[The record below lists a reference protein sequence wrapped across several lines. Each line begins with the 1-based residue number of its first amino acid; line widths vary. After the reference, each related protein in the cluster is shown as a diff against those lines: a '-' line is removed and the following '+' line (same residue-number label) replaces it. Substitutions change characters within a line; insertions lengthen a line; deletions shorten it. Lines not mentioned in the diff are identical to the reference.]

1 MFTRLGWWRAWFSD
15 GLPEAPP
22 RPQLGKSKL
31 KAEER
36 NVLIYEIA
44 IGPVESSSDVVER
57 HLKVYVNGFSEGMVK
72 LERTAVKAGGLRF
85 NAGDFVRLELR
96 DVDEAGNH
104 SEMAVCEFEAA
115 DTIAPDAP
123 VGFGVTLVG
132 EFETEGPDL
141 IDSHP
146 LATVESHEKTSGKAG
161 EGKAAIAIETEKDG
175 PIDPESS
182 RTRLASDLKS
192 GVV

>member
-1 MFTRLGWWRAWFSD
+1 M
-15 GLPEAPP
+15 
-22 RPQLGKSKL
+22 
-31 KAEER
+31 
-36 NVLIYEIA
+36 LIYEIA

-57 HLKVYVNGFSEGMVK
+57 HLKVYVNGFSEGMIK

-85 NAGDFVRLELR
+85 NAGDSVRLELR

-115 DTIAPDAP
+115 DTIAPAAP

-132 EFETEGPDL
+132 EFETEGPDP
-141 IDSHP
+141 IESHP

-161 EGKAAIAIETEKDG
+161 EGKAAIAIETEQAG
-175 PIDPESS
+175 PIDPESA
-182 RTRLASDLKS
+182 RTKLAGELKS
-192 GVV
+192 KGEA